1 MPMPSPS
8 VPRELELRAANDQ
21 SSYEVRVR
29 DVVTLV
35 IGVGILVAPWFNG
48 DDAATGGSIRLRII
62 AAAICAISLWLLGH
76 QRDRFAEWLNA
87 ALGAA
92 MVTAPFWRGGVD
104 GGRIDFAIAGA
115 IVFAFSASRAVQIGR
130 SVHLPRNHGRVRS

>member
-8 VPRELELRAANDQ
+8 VPREAELRAADDQ

-29 DVVTLV
+29 DVINLV
-35 IGVGILVAPWFNG
+35 IGVAIVVAPWFNG

-62 AAAICAISLWLLGH
+62 AAAICAVSLWLLGH
-76 QRDRFAEWLNA
+76 QRDRLAEWLNA

-92 MVTAPFWRGGVD
+92 MATAPFWRGGID
-104 GGRIDFAIAGA
+104 AGRIEFAIAGA
-115 IVFAFSASRAVQIGR
+115 IVFAFSASRALQIGR
-130 SVHLPRNHGRVRS
+130 AAHLPRNHGRFRS